1 MINFIFSM
9 LVIWLFVV
17 VSLVAVYILDTYLIT
32 PICCFFSDNPIIS
45 YLGTCFLATVLIYAA
60 ILAYYRKHP
69 DKKLP
74 GWLQKTSDKSPDLR
88 KLLNR

>member
-9 LVIWLFVV
+9 LVIWFFVV
-17 VSLVAVYILDTYLIT
+17 VLLVAVYTLDTYLIT
-32 PICCFFSDNPIIS
+32 PVCDFFSDNPIIS
-45 YLGTCFLATVLIYAA
+45 YLAMWFLATLLIYAA

-74 GWLQKTSDKSPDLR
+74 GWLQKAYDKSPDLR